1 MVKRIIYNFPYLTMI
16 NGGEW
21 PVELRP
27 DHPYR
32 CVEGF
37 YEFKRSELENYAN
50 YPRNEH
56 HYTTATTWNVIFP
69 KFMKDFG
76 IDYNVD
82 DYIYVY
88 YTSEGADLSY
98 HDYNKEMDVKVVSG
112 GEVFDHLRDLNGTRL
127 TAYHRLFIA
136 PHKGSIVINNTAKT
150 NRILKLNCDSMTIP
164 LIPLITPYFK
174 KIYVNDY
181 RYEYVKYYD
190 FFKDADYITDECY
203 AYLTCNFI
211 RIFGR

>member
-1 MVKRIIYNFPYLTMI
+1 MVKRIIYNFPYMTMI
-16 NGGEW
+16 NGGPW

-32 CVEGF
+32 KVEGF
-37 YEFKRSELENYAN
+37 YEFKRDEVENYFN

-56 HYTTATTWNVIFP
+56 HFTTATTWNVIFP

-82 DYIYVY
+82 DYTFIP

-98 HDYNKEMDVKVVSG
+98 HDYNKEMDIKVSG
-112 GEVFDHLRDLNGTRL
+112 GGKVYDHLRDLNGTRL
-127 TAYHRLFIA
+127 TAYHRLYIK
-136 PHKGSIVINNTAKT
+136 PHAISIIT
-150 NRILKLNCDSMTIP
+150 NGKALTDRILRINCDSMVTP
-164 LIPLITPYFK
+164 LIPLIVPYFK
-174 KIYVNDY
+174 KIYINDY
-181 RYEYVKYYD
+181 NYQSFYD
-190 FFKDADYITDECY
+190 FKEASDITDELY

-211 RIFGR
+211 RILCR